1 MLNHTLSILR
11 SLIGYDT
18 TSRNSNLE
26 LIHFVQEYLQSHEV
40 VSHLIHDETGKKANL
55 LATIGESLTGGVIFS
70 GHTDVVPVDGQ
81 AWHTPP
87 FVMTEKDGKLY
98 GRGTADM
105 KGFLAV
111 VLACVPEWVK
121 QPLARPIHL
130 AFSYDEEVGCIG
142 AHSLVDAI
150 LAHGIRPSLAVIGEP
165 TEMKVIHSHKGI
177 YSFLTT
183 VKGHEAHSSAV
194 HKGVSAIMIAA
205 QLIEVL
211 SHIQEML
218 REEANPMFD
227 PPYSSV
233 QVGVIHGGTAQNII
247 PGECHFQWEIRVV
260 PGSDIEAITAPFHA
274 KVAELLPKMQAI
286 APEAD
291 IITISTSHTP
301 ALMPNE
307 DTSLEHAVLHA
318 AGCNHMEVVSFG
330 TEAGIFQQ
338 AGIPAI
344 ICGPGSIMQA
354 HKPDEFIAVEQIE
367 KAMAFVR
374 SLTV

>member
-11 SLIGYDT
+11 SLISYDT

-26 LIHFVQEYLQSHEV
+26 LIHFVQDYLQSYDIAA
-40 VSHLIHDETGKKANL
+40 HLIHDETGKKANL
-55 LATIGESLTGGVIFS
+55 LATIGHSLSGGIVFS

-87 FVMTEKDGKLY
+87 FAMTEKEGKLY

-111 VLACVPEWVK
+111 VLGLVPQWVK
-121 QPLARPIHL
+121 HPPARPIHI

-142 AHSLVDAI
+142 AHSLVDTI
-150 LAHGIRPSLAVIGEP
+150 ISHGIRPSLAVIGEP

-205 QLIEVL
+205 QLIETL
-211 SHIQEML
+211 AAIQETL
-218 REEANPMFD
+218 RQDTNPMFD

-247 PGECHFQWEIRVV
+247 PGECHFQWEIRVI
-260 PGSDIEAITAPFHA
+260 PGSDIDVITAPFHA
-274 KVAELLPKMQAI
+274 KVAKLLPAMKAI
-286 APEAD
+286 APQAD
-291 IITISTSHTP
+291 IVTVSTSHTP
-301 ALMPNE
+301 ALMPNHNP
-307 DTSLEHAVLHA
+307 TLEHEVLRA
-318 AGCNHMEVVSFG
+318 AGSNHMEVVSFG

-338 AGIPAI
+338 GGIPAI

-367 KAMAFVR
+367 KAMTFVQ
-374 SLTV
+374 SLTA